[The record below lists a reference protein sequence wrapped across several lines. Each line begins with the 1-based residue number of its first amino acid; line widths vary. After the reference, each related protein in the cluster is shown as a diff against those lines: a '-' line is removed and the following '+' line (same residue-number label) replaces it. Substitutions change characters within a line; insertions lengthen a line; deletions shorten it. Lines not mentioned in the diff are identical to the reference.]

1 VDASARAGVKPVDVA
16 RAVLDGG
23 ARLLQLRAKTLPS
36 RDCLALADAVVAAAS
51 RYGASIVIN
60 DRVDIAKLAGAAGVH
75 VGQDDLSPAAARR
88 LLGDAA
94 IVGFSTH
101 TIGQVEAA
109 VREPVSYVA
118 VGPVFGTQ
126 SKDTG
131 YRAVGL
137 ELVAAA
143 ARIAG
148 TLPVVAIGGITIENA
163 SSVIAAGAASVAVI
177 SDLLVDRHPEE
188 RTRAFLRRLTDN
200 RV

>member
-1 VDASARAGVKPVDVA
+1 VR
-16 RAVLDGG
+16 
-23 ARLLQLRAKTLPS
+23 
-36 RDCLALADAVVAAAS
+36 
-51 RYGASIVIN
+51 
-60 DRVDIAKLAGAAGVH
+60 

-101 TIGQVEAA
+101 TLQQIDAA

-177 SDLLVDRHPEE
+177 SDLLVDRDPEE